1 MTNAAMDAEV
11 ARYVARGYGVES
23 RTRSQVVLV
32 RTRRMGWFWNSIL
45 VLVTGGLWLIYVV
58 YRLANRKVD
67 RVVLTSSGRGS
78 FRRSKG

>member
-1 MTNAAMDAEV
+1 MTNKAMDAEV
-11 ARYVARGYGVES
+11 ASYVSRGYGVES

-45 VLVTGGLWLIYVV
+45 VLLTGGLWLIYVI

-67 RVVLTSSGRGS
+67 RIVLTSAGRGA